1 MVEDVLARL
10 VAFPSVVGTPND
22 PIIGWIADHCRSN
35 GARVHVLPG
44 PEGDR
49 ANLFATIGPVD
60 ASGYFC
66 PATRTSCP
74 PARMAGVPTL
84 SCCAVK
90 ASGSSA
96 GARPT

>member
-1 MVEDVLARL
+1 MVDDVLARL

-22 PIIGWIADHCRSN
+22 PIVGWIADHCRSN

-49 ANLFATIGPVD
+49 ANLFATIGP
-60 ASGYFC
+60 
-66 PATRTSCP
+66 SCP
-74 PARMAGVPTL
+74 PTRMAGVPTR
-84 SCCAVK
+84 SCCGLK
-90 ASGSSA
+90 ASVFSA